1 VLTLPKQHGNLV
13 QSFPI
18 SLIPDG
24 FSSTLV
30 AE

>member
-18 SLIPDG
+18 NLIPEG
-24 FSSTLV
+24 FSSTLAV
-30 AE
+30 E